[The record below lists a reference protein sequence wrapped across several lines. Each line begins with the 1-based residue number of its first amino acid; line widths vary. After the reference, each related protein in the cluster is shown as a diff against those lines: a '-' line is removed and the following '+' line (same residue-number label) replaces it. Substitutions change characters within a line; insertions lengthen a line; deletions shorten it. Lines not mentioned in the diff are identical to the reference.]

1 MSYKTADIVHM
12 AVGVVSFL
20 ALIFNVL
27 GIYLLKASRVEDS
40 VQINVI
46 ASLSLCD
53 TVISIGTL
61 LLATLHFFRHP
72 VETNKVTQ
80 VVWAIWAAV
89 YHIWF
94 TMFDLLTID
103 RFLGCNFPFKYRA
116 LATPKKVRIILG
128 ITWGFAGIL
137 ALTFSIF
144 DTLKIRAFYNSYMW
158 VTLDGIFL
166 YLFFSTY
173 TTVFCRK
180 KQMSQNLSRQHS
192 EPGRK
197 RFFALTAAM
206 LTAFLV
212 FEIVPTIGTA
222 SLRLVNAEIRRIF
235 QYIFELFWVIN
246 ILVDPFIYVF
256 WMPRVRRIA
265 ASKLRSLRGLCHRS
279 RVDVS
284 VRENTKQSGVP
295 TTNSVPP
302 QTEKMCYEE

>member
-1 MSYKTADIVHM
+1 MSSKTADIVHI

-20 ALIFNVL
+20 ALIFNIL
-27 GIYLLKASRVEDS
+27 GIYLLKASRIEDS

-53 TVISIGTL
+53 IVISIGTL
-61 LLATLHFFRHP
+61 LLTMLHFFRHP
-72 VETNKVTQ
+72 VETSKVAQ
-80 VVWAIWAAV
+80 VVWAFWAAV

-116 LATPKKVRIILG
+116 LATPKKIRFILG
-128 ITWGFAGIL
+128 ITWGLAGIL
-137 ALTFSIF
+137 GLTFSIF

-158 VTLDGIFL
+158 VTFDGIFL
-166 YLFFSTY
+166 YLFFATY

-180 KQMSQNLSRQHS
+180 KRINQNLSRQPS
-192 EPGRK
+192 EPERR

-212 FEIVPTIGTA
+212 FEIIPTIGTA
-222 SLRLVNAEIRRIF
+222 SLKLVNAEIHGIS

-246 ILVDPFIYVF
+246 ILVDPFIYIF
-256 WMPRVRRIA
+256 FMPRVRRIV

-284 VRENTKQSGVP
+284 VRKNTKQSDAQ
-295 TTNSVPP
+295 TTSSTSKNG
-302 QTEKMCYEE
+302 KICNEE